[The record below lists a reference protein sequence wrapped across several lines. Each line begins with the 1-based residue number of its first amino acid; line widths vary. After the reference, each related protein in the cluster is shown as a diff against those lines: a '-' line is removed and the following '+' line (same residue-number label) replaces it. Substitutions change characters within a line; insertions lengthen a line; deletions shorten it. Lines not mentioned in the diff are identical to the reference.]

1 MRCEI
6 GGVERGVVQ
15 RDRLNLALERM
26 QRGAGAATLRSRSL
40 SILIVAGADEERH
53 RLGRIDCDV
62 RGRRSWGGGPGRWR
76 RERRIASRGYP
87 EAEHLGGA
95 LEGHRYIRQ
104 GTINSSRHHCANH
117 HRCCAVSDGELPL
130 VLL

>member
-15 RDRLNLALERM
+15 RDGLNQALERM
-26 QRGAGAATLRSRSL
+26 QRGASAASLRSRSL

-62 RGRRSWGGGPGRWR
+62 RRYSSWIGGPGRCR
-76 RERRIASRGYP
+76 RRRVIAVGVACRVYP
-87 EAEHLGGA
+87 ETEHLGGA
-95 LEGHRYIRQ
+95 FEGHRYVR
-104 GTINSSRHHCANH
+104 
-117 HRCCAVSDGELPL
+117 
-130 VLL
+130 